1 MKRAYSVQN
10 VKNAKFKTLDF
21 DGVWLSAIGKPE
33 LTGTWFI
40 YGDPKNGKTTFALML
55 AKYLTKFSRVAYNS
69 VEEGLS
75 LTMQMALER
84 VGMEE
89 VGGRFILLQKEEISE
104 LVERLDKH
112 VSPDVVFLDSVQ
124 FADMNFSDYKMLKAR
139 FPHKL
144 FVYISHKKGREP
156 DGRTATRI
164 WRDANVAFNVEG
176 FRAFPVGRYG
186 GGESI
191 DVNERMAEEYWG
203 LKNN

>member
-1 MKRAYSVQN
+1 MKRAYSVRN
-10 VKNAKFKTLDF
+10 VQEAKFKTLNF
-21 DGVWLSAIGKPE
+21 EGKWLSAIGRPE
-33 LTGTWFI
+33 ITGTWFI

-55 AKYLTKFSRVAYNS
+55 AKYLTTFRRVAYNS

-89 VGGRFILLQKEEISE
+89 AGTRFILLEKEEIEE
-104 LVERLDKH
+104 LKERLLKKM
-112 VSPDVVFLDSVQ
+112 SPEIVFLDSVQ
-124 FADMNFSDYKMLKAR
+124 FADITFSDYKMMKAT

-164 WRDANVAFNVEG
+164 WRDANVVFNIEG

-191 DVNERMAEEYWG
+191 DVDERLAEEYWG
-203 LKNN
+203 LKD